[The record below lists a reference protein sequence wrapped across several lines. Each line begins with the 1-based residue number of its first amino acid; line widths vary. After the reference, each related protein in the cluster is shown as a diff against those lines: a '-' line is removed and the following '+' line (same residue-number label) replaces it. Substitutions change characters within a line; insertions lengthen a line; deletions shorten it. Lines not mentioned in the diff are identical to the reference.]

1 MPFLLAI
8 KHQLMI
14 SYQFRISSFE
24 ETALEITNVSTVPV
38 DVLKHEISQTI
49 EQNFPGTTEV
59 HLTKSVSTK
68 GVHFRNRTIVAH
80 GSTSGMPNFG
90 EILQVCIVHK
100 RLYFMLKRLSGW

>member
-14 SYQFRISSFE
+14 SYQFRLSSFE

-38 DVLKHEISQTI
+38 DVLTI

-59 HLTKSVSTK
+59 HLTKSV
-68 GVHFRNRTIVAH
+68 
-80 GSTSGMPNFG
+80 
-90 EILQVCIVHK
+90 
-100 RLYFMLKRLSGW
+100 